1 MNSSQATGPCK
12 SSLRCRKLLAL
23 LAGLLLQAQGFAAT
37 VPDLY
42 VAQVPVTETS
52 SAGLDD
58 AFSRALA
65 EVLVKL
71 TGRRDPLA
79 NPAVRAAIGSA
90 TVLVSQYQLADGG
103 SLRVQFDPPA
113 LRRRLDTANLPVWAD
128 ERPVTLV
135 MLVGLSA
142 PMDAAGVPVPGAL
155 ASEGQLVLDTAASRG
170 LPVALSLSPEGA
182 PDAGGD
188 GLELARAEAA
198 RLGTDLIL
206 VGQRAPVSGTAAWR
220 WTLLDDNG
228 RSEWQGDAAQGVHQ
242 LADQLAARYAVAAAA
257 SSRLRLEVLGV
268 NSFADYGRLQD
279 HLRSVGVIET
289 SDIASLRG
297 DSIVY
302 ELTVRGGASQLRD
315 ALALKAVLVPVA
327 PAGAIDVG
335 AADMVYRLGSAP

>member
-1 MNSSQATGPCK
+1 
-12 SSLRCRKLLAL
+12 
-23 LAGLLLQAQGFAAT
+23 
-37 VPDLY
+37 
-42 VAQVPVTETS
+42 
-52 SAGLDD
+52 
-58 AFSRALA
+58 
-65 EVLVKL
+65 
-71 TGRRDPLA
+71 
-79 NPAVRAAIGSA
+79 
-90 TVLVSQYQLADGG
+90 
-103 SLRVQFDPPA
+103 
-113 LRRRLDTANLPVWAD
+113 
-128 ERPVTLV
+128 
-135 MLVGLSA
+135 
-142 PMDAAGVPVPGAL
+142 VPGAL

-297 DSIVY
+297 DRIVY